1 MLPLQCLQLSFTQII
16 NDKKHLNDVSS
27 LIFWWSKRSIHLQQ
41 TRIQAQTQEKTI
53 ETHEKNK
60 VFGSQITKND
70 LWFIPN

>member
-1 MLPLQCLQLSFTQII
+1 MFQKIYNKQEYKPKH
-16 NDKKHLNDVSS
+16 KK
-27 LIFWWSKRSIHLQQ
+27 
-41 TRIQAQTQEKTI
+41 KTI